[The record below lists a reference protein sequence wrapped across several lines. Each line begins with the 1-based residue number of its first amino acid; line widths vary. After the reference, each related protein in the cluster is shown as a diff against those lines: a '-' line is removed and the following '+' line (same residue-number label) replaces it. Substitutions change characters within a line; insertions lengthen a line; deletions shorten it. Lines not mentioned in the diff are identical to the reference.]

1 MTTPA
6 LQVRGATKRFGAVL
20 ALESVDIEVHHG
32 EVLAVL
38 GDNGAGKST
47 LIKCISGVH
56 RLDSGEIAVDGET
69 VNISSPAVAHGHG
82 IETVYQDLA
91 LFDNLDPS
99 ANFYAGREDAGPRWL
114 PVPLRTLRRR
124 AMAEATSEVLQRLQV
139 TLPDA
144 SAVVGLMSGGQR
156 QVIAVARAAAFASNV
171 VILDEPTAAL
181 GVRESRRVL
190 DLILRLREEGH
201 AVIVISHAMDHVT
214 EVADRAVVMRRG
226 RKVGEAVPSPES
238 QERIVALIVGTTG

>member
-1 MTTPA
+1 M
-6 LQVRGATKRFGAVL
+6 
-20 ALESVDIEVHHG
+20 HHG

-56 RLDSGEIAVDGET
+56 RLDAGEIEIDGHDRHIT
-69 VNISSPAVAHGHG
+69 SPAAARAHG

-91 LFDNLDPS
+91 LFDNLDPA

-114 PVPLRTLRRR
+114 PRSD
-124 AMAEATSEVLQRLQV
+124 AELCGAGPWPRPPAEDARSDSQV
-139 TLPDA
+139 TLPDR
-144 SAVVGLMSGGQR
+144 SAIVGLMSGGQR
-156 QVIAVARAAAFASNV
+156 QVIAVARAAAFASKV

-190 DLILRLREEGH
+190 DLILRLRDGGH
-201 AVIVISHAMDHVT
+201 AVIVISHAWT
-214 EVADRAVVMRRG
+214 TSRRWPTGPSSCVAGARSARRSPAPTA
-226 RKVGEAVPSPES
+226 RKGSSPSSSAP
-238 QERIVALIVGTTG
+238 RR